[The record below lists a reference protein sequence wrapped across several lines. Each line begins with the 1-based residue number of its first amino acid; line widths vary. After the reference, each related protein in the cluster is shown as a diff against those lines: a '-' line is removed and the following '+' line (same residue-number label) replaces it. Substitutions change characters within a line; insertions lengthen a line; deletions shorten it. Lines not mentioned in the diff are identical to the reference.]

1 MLIKVQIS
9 GCLTELRFYLV
20 WKKNESCR
28 QRKEKVLD
36 LLVWVWTFQSQ
47 NNMFR
52 ITRFEWIYPAVS
64 SGALYVS
71 CCWQLKLQSLEC
83 MLNISLGNALV
94 VIEIIA
100 LYKNRWDSSRIKHRL
115 NTVETYTR
123 NEENAKAFQAWFKN
137 QSNQNI
143 FKQPEVVNR
152 AAEVL
157 HQRCFMC

>member
-1 MLIKVQIS
+1 
-9 GCLTELRFYLV
+9 
-20 WKKNESCR
+20 
-28 QRKEKVLD
+28 
-36 LLVWVWTFQSQ
+36 
-47 NNMFR
+47 
-52 ITRFEWIYPAVS
+52 
-64 SGALYVS
+64 
-71 CCWQLKLQSLEC
+71 

-115 NTVETYTR
+115 NTVEIYIR

>member
-1 MLIKVQIS
+1 
-9 GCLTELRFYLV
+9 
-20 WKKNESCR
+20 
-28 QRKEKVLD
+28 
-36 LLVWVWTFQSQ
+36 
-47 NNMFR
+47 
-52 ITRFEWIYPAVS
+52 
-64 SGALYVS
+64 
-71 CCWQLKLQSLEC
+71 

-143 FKQPEVVNR
+143 QTTGGRQQGCRGITPTLLH
-152 AAEVL
+152 VL
-157 HQRCFMC
+157 NIST